1 MLRYVMSS
9 RVEKN
14 PQCANLPSQRQKSG
28 GGGGRGRG
36 QGQGGQH
43 RDYDNPSYGQP
54 SNNNSAPQNVQP
66 GGAAPAAA
74 GGASDPYAAY
84 GGYENYVALWWQSQM
99 AQAQGGA
106 GQAPGTS

>member
-9 RVEKN
+9 HVEN
-14 PQCANLPSQRQKSG
+14 DPQCANLPSQRQKSG

-74 GGASDPYAAY
+74 GGGADPYAVCTY
-84 GGYENYVALWWQSQM
+84 TL
-99 AQAQGGA
+99 
-106 GQAPGTS
+106 TSGSL